1 MSVRPL
7 FHDLAVL
14 PFEHPMTLVGS
25 RVARSKIW
33 PILKINNPHE
43 DLLQRQIWLHSIVLS
58 LPFWTRWHVVWS
70 SKQLRWLKSQNY
82 FLTFWEFFFIQLVIG
97 SGSSRNARWCLYFR
111 QPRGGRW
118 GLLIF
123 YGIASTSRS
132 SCMNSYFAFLSAIKY
147 TFSGAF

>member
-58 LPFWTRWHVVWS
+58 LPFWTRWQRVWS
-70 SKQLRWLKSQNY
+70 SKQLRWLKSPIFFWHFENSFCTTRHRIRFLEKRSKPRAQNR
-82 FLTFWEFFFIQLVIG
+82 
-97 SGSSRNARWCLYFR
+97 SGRFSALRHRW
-111 QPRGGRW
+111 
-118 GLLIF
+118 
-123 YGIASTSRS
+123 
-132 SCMNSYFAFLSAIKY
+132 
-147 TFSGAF
+147 TFSHFSLWNSQMLREANSWPSEQHLLAYCS

>member
-58 LPFWTRWHVVWS
+58 LPFWTRWHVVQRA
-70 SKQLRWLKSQNY
+70 KQLRWLKSQNY
-82 FLTFWEFFFIQLVIG
+82 FLTFWEFFFVHLVIG

-132 SCMNSYFAFLSAIKY
+132 SFTRDPTTAGSSVRTNPRKN
-147 TFSGAF
+147 